1 MARSSRRYP
10 NIPSRNPDTSSSKSR
25 AHRCT
30 GGISGSDPSNN
41 NPYETATAEGCK
53 LGINNLK
60 DGIVTRGVLID
71 IPRLRNLPYLEA
83 GTHVYREDIEA
94 WEKQAGVKVAP
105 GDALLLRTGRWA
117 KRAQP
122 GAGGYDASFLPFLK
136 DRDVAIMGGMPP
148 RTWASF
154 QAAPTRGRFQRCAGM
169 RFTSSRWSRAEC
181 ISS

>member
-25 AHRCT
+25 ARRCT
-30 GGISGSDPSNN
+30 GGISGSDRSNN

-117 KRAQP
+117 KSTTSISRLWRTPPP
-122 GAGGYDASFLPFLK
+122 G
-136 DRDVAIMGGMPP
+136 
-148 RTWASF
+148 
-154 QAAPTRGRFQRCAGM
+154 
-169 RFTSSRWSRAEC
+169 
-181 ISS
+181 